1 MNEGCRVEE
10 TMSRKILQR
19 IIIEFKILSLL
30 LSSLQILKE
39 FFNL

>member
-19 IIIEFKILSLL
+19 IIIEFKILSFL
-30 LSSLQILKE
+30 LSFQILKE